1 MSNSSNFD
9 GTAPLGWFLLKADIE
24 STAFVKGWNSEQ
36 KLQTLVSRIT
46 GKALKFYENRSYP
59 VQADYET
66 ICKLFND
73 RFDSVGYP
81 LLIMESLENVCPYP
95 DELLDEFTDRI
106 EELVEGAFQNESEN
120 VKEHLIIKYL
130 TNACCDEEGKELVKA
145 VAEGSVYEAK
155 RYLCTLS
162 KVTTE
167 GYLKLKSLWE
177 PKTKKRIDDINF
189 KIEKTGDHDQ
199 IVRRKE
205 TDENVGSGE
214 TTRTDIN
221 DEPEWYTPSKHLSE
235 VEWNEAKENKGAD
248 TNFKIIETEDHSC
261 EGRCSLH
268 NGKSQSKYETDWV
281 GEEDNIKQTE
291 KSLSPKYETD
301 WVGEEDNI
309 KQTEESLSPK
319 YETDWLGDDDNRKQT
334 EESLSPKD
342 ETDWLGEDDDIR
354 QREEKSSPNYKPDTI
369 SEDDGNG
376 RKIPTNSYCFNEHI
390 RDCDKKI
397 NPSKVNAG
405 KPKETSRLITRHK
418 LHLLVQSMVKEN
430 NNLDKKRS
438 TSRQEYILEENINV
452 NEDSQG
458 ILTYDQVRQTQTKH
472 KKVENKDQKQFINRN
487 SDQKQLSQSELELLS
502 NIIDRLTPNS
512 VYCKDNLLTL
522 ELKDKQ
528 YRYWMTSHGNM
539 EIHYHDEGEERERA
553 SNKEGES
560 LQDTQSSCVK
570 KQIMKTEQGTQTD
583 ELSSGKE
590 SSLTKRKEVKD
601 QSTQTTD
608 DQQTPI
614 HFDQIHKWSMHFTQT
629 AINHRNTVK
638 AEDEHID
645 PGFLE
650 GTQLKGKIRT
660 EKLQEAKRCTRAYD
674 NNNIGRDSLK
684 DTEKKAYVKTKTSKY
699 KKIKKEQQI
708 KKIKHKLIT
717 DKKESD
723 TSKRN
728 MMSTIK
734 RKDELVD
741 MRVLPKTRSWGKDVK
756 LRWKRPKAKRFHS
769 KTLGRSDWNL
779 NLDKNDVQTECLV
792 TGTPF
797 GIAATEDGDTVANH

>member
-205 TDENVGSGE
+205 TDENVDSGE

-248 TNFKIIETEDHSC
+248 TNFKIIETEDHRSVILEQRTEQTAAAQTGETIEKTSNPVIEYYTTPC
-261 EGRCSLH
+261 NSIVVKEDAVYTMESP
-268 NGKSQSKYETDWV
+268 SPKYETDWV

-291 KSLSPKYETD
+291 ESLSPKYETD

-309 KQTEESLSPK
+309 KQTDESLSPKYETDWLGEDDNTKQTEESLSPK

-354 QREEKSSPNYKPDTI
+354 QREESPSPNYKPDTI
-369 SEDDGNG
+369 CEDNENG
-376 RKIPTNSYCFNEHI
+376 QKIPTNSYCFNEHI

-438 TSRQEYILEENINV
+438 TSRQEYILEENMNV
-452 NEDSQG
+452 NEDSQC
-458 ILTYDQVRQTQTKH
+458 ILAYNQVRQTQTKH
-472 KKVENKDQKQFINRN
+472 EKVENKDLKQLINRN
-487 SDQKQLSQSELELLS
+487 SYQKQLSQSELELLS

-512 VYCKDNLLTL
+512 VYCQDNLLTL

-528 YRYWMTSHGNM
+528 YRYWMTSHGNTKT
-539 EIHYHDEGEERERA
+539 HNHDEGEDREQDC
-553 SNKEGES
+553 NKEGKS

-650 GTQLKGKIRT
+650 GTQLKGKTRT

-717 DKKESD
+717 DKK
-723 TSKRN
+723 KV
-728 MMSTIK
+728 IQ
-734 RKDELVD
+734 
-741 MRVLPKTRSWGKDVK
+741 VK
-756 LRWKRPKAKRFHS
+756 
-769 KTLGRSDWNL
+769 
-779 NLDKNDVQTECLV
+779 
-792 TGTPF
+792 
-797 GIAATEDGDTVANH
+797 GI

>member
-1 MSNSSNFD
+1 MLSISNKFD
-9 GTAPLGWFLLKADIE
+9 GTAPLGWFLLKADID

-59 VQADYET
+59 VQAEYET

-130 TNACCDEEGKELVKA
+130 TNACCDEEGKEL
-145 VAEGSVYEAK
+145 
-155 RYLCTLS
+155 
-162 KVTTE
+162 
-167 GYLKLKSLWE
+167 
-177 PKTKKRIDDINF
+177 
-189 KIEKTGDHDQ
+189 IEKTGDHDQ

-235 VEWNEAKENKGAD
+235 VEWNEAKKNKGAD
-248 TNFKIIETEDHSC
+248 TNFKIIETEDHRSVILEKRTEQTAAAQTGETIEKTSNPLIEYYTTPC
-261 EGRCSLH
+261 NSIVVKEDAVYTMESL
-268 NGKSQSKYETDWV
+268 SPKYETDWL
-281 GEEDNIKQTE
+281 GEDDNTKQTE

-301 WVGEEDNI
+301 WLGEDDNT

-354 QREEKSSPNYKPDTI
+354 QREESPSPNYKPDTI

-472 KKVENKDQKQFINRN
+472 EKGENKDQKQFINRY

-502 NIIDRLTPNS
+502 NTIDRLTPNS

-528 YRYWMTSHGNM
+528 HRYWMTSHGNM
-539 EIHYHDEGEERERA
+539 EIHYHDEREERERA
-553 SNKEGES
+553 SNKEGKS
-560 LQDTQSSCVK
+560 LQDTQSNCVK
-570 KQIMKTEQGTQTD
+570 RQIMKTEQGTQTD

-590 SSLTKRKEVKD
+590 SGLTKRKEVKD

-614 HFDQIHKWSMHFTQT
+614 HFNQIYKWSMHFTQT
-629 AINHRNTVK
+629 AINHRNRDK

-734 RKDELVD
+734 RKDEFVD
-741 MRVLPKTRSWGKDVK
+741 MRVLPKTRSWDKDVK

-779 NLDKNDVQTECLV
+779 NLDKSYVQTECLV

>member
-1 MSNSSNFD
+1 MSSSSHFD
-9 GTAPLGWFLLKADIE
+9 GTATLGWSLLKADIE

-36 KLQTLVSRIT
+36 KLQALVSRIT
-46 GKALKFYENRSYP
+46 GKALKFYKNRSYTI
-59 VQADYET
+59 QTDYET
-66 ICKLFND
+66 LCKLFND
-73 RFDSVGYP
+73 RFDSV
-81 LLIMESLENVCPYP
+81 
-95 DELLDEFTDRI
+95 
-106 EELVEGAFQNESEN
+106 
-120 VKEHLIIKYL
+120 
-130 TNACCDEEGKELVKA
+130 EGKELVQA

-162 KVTTE
+162 KVTSKR
-167 GYLKLKSLWE
+167 YLKLKSLWE
-177 PKTKKRIDDINF
+177 PEMKNRSDDNNS
-189 KIEKTGDHDQ
+189 KIEKTGDHDL
-199 IVRRKE
+199 IIRSKE
-205 TDENVGSGE
+205 TDKIVDSKE
-214 TTRTDIN
+214 TTRTVN
-221 DEPEWYTPSKHLSE
+221 NGEPEYYTPSEHLSE
-235 VEWNEAKENKGAD
+235 WDRNGAIEKGVD
-248 TNFKIIETEDHSC
+248 TNLVIEETEDHSSVMI
-261 EGRCSLH
+261 GRRTDQTAH
-268 NGKSQSKYETDWV
+268 KGETIEQKSKPAREYYTAPYHS
-281 GEEDNIKQTE
+281 EDVKNDAVYTM
-291 KSLSPKYETD
+291 
-301 WVGEEDNI
+301 
-309 KQTEESLSPK
+309 ESRSHK
-319 YETDWLGDDDNRKQT
+319 YETDWLGK
-334 EESLSPKD
+334 
-342 ETDWLGEDDDIR
+342 DDDIR
-354 QREEKSSPNYKPDTI
+354 QREESPSPNCKPDTTCEDNENGQKI
-369 SEDDGNG
+369 S
-376 RKIPTNSYCFNEHI
+376 TNSYCFNEHI
-390 RDCDKKI
+390 CDCDKEI
-397 NPSKVNAG
+397 NASKVNAG

-438 TSRQEYILEENINV
+438 INRQKYILEENINV

-502 NIIDRLTPNS
+502 NIIDRLTPNY

-528 YRYWMTSHGNM
+528 YRYWMTSYGNM

-560 LQDTQSSCVK
+560 LQDTQSSCVE

-590 SSLTKRKEVKD
+590 SSLTERKEMKD
-601 QSTQTTD
+601 QSTQATD

-650 GTQLKGKIRT
+650 GTQLKGK
-660 EKLQEAKRCTRAYD
+660 TR
-674 NNNIGRDSLK
+674 RDSLK